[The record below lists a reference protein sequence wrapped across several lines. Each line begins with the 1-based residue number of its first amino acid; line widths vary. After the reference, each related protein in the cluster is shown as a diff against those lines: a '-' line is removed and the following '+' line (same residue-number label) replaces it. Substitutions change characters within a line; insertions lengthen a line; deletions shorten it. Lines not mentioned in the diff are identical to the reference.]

1 MRLFQKTTFTVLA
14 GRGRCAWDG
23 VREGENWRGCIHELV
38 LEDLEGR
45 GNAFTIVRAA
55 VEERAARVRQGLG
68 AARQSG
74 PVDR

>member
-23 VREGENWRGCIHELV
+23 VREGENWRGFIHELV

-45 GNAFTIVRAA
+45 GIAYTIVRGS
-55 VEERAARVRQGLG
+55 VEERAAQVLQVLG